1 MFERLQTCS
10 KALQIAE
17 LYLKSNNKKVL
28 FMNILNRKYIQWK
41 KLKFYLK
48 LNSTKHFSF
57 ILYGTR
63 KVKLPKRGGLPPKN
77 KTKIFR
83 TCQMTWIN
91 GGHGITCTL

>member
-1 MFERLQTCS
+1 
-10 KALQIAE
+10 
-17 LYLKSNNKKVL
+17 
-28 FMNILNRKYIQWK
+28 MNILNRKYIQWK

-48 LNSTKHFSF
+48 LNSTKHFF
-57 ILYGTR
+57 IVRHKKGEITKEGWVNLI
-63 KVKLPKRGGLPPKN
+63 PPKN